1 MRNKFALILLA
12 MLPSLGAYAGEA
24 GEYVRYITLTGG
36 RVYAIAEEHI
46 KGENQSDNVVTLS
59 LVGDEEW
66 SYSPSDVVSVGNQY
80 EGTTAE
86 LLSFGFTHEDNDQ
99 VYKDV
104 EATITE
110 EDGAIVVEADVPVI
124 GKRLRPSFAT
134 SEASGLY
141 LDGKRIVS
149 GKDHFRFT
157 SPIEFTLAQD
167 NHYIYEVDDAG
178 NGEFVPLGKP
188 CRVEVKYL
196 TDYATGTYKIPTVY
210 ITFGEDTTR
219 WDDSQWIGM
228 WTKDDEGNDVWT
240 KEEWIKDCTF
250 QLDGAGV
257 WPDIA
262 KVEGCEVRGRGNS
275 SWWQNYMS
283 KNPFRIKLPKKAKQS
298 PFNLT
303 EDRQWVFIANKQNG
317 SMTSNSIAQKIAAMV
332 DGEALCHMIP
342 VDVYINGHYRGSYCF
357 TEKIGIADNSVAI
370 DEATGCLLE
379 LDDYFD
385 ETFKF
390 RDDAYNLPVNVKDPD
405 FSEEDD
411 ERVVTFDVIKNSF
424 NSLTA
429 TLHSGGDISAKIDM
443 ESWAKFWLV
452 NDLVRNVET
461 HHPKSCYIFNEDPAG
476 GEKWKLGPAWDFD
489 WAFGYEET
497 SNYFIYGAEE
507 DLFSRAAS
515 QNKAGYLFYNALR
528 KSQAGRKA
536 YQEEWNKFM
545 EEDRLGEL
553 MEYIDDY
560 TEFASLSIQHNNDAA
575 VSEKNSTDY
584 KDLAEQS
591 KDWLTKRANY
601 IYNSMQSDD
610 TPDEGEVTPQT
621 FLVDGIR
628 YSALSNSEV
637 EVTGLEND
645 IVDNITI
652 PATIEYNNVTY
663 TVTRI
668 GESAFYGC
676 SGLTSVTIPNSVE
689 SIGASA
695 FYGCSGLTSVAIPN
709 SVESIGA
716 WAFDGCTGLTS
727 VHISDIVSWY
737 NILFGVFSNPLL
749 NAHHLYLNGEEVKD
763 LVIPNN
769 ITAIGS
775 YTFDGCS
782 GLTSVTIP
790 NSVTGIGTSAFSR
803 CSGLTSITIPNSV
816 TSIGEAAFAQCSGLT
831 SLTLPNSLTYIGN
844 DAFNK
849 CNMLTDVTSLSYNIE
864 IGSYC
869 FANISSD
876 AVLHVNI
883 GTKSRYI
890 SNGWGEYFSNIL
902 EDGVPNE
909 VIANKYVKIGTAQSS
924 MTPNKWYFVHN
935 TRISGIEITTNFS
948 EPGETIKDYGGFVSD
963 CGIGSNVRMSETSV
977 ISALK
982 SEALP
987 NMERHLVRFVPVEGK
1002 DDAFKVEFATGNWL
1016 KAISESHRSHFT
1028 VTPNA
1033 EEATI
1038 FNFYLID
1045 GNELGRFGW
1054 NVYDMRNRV
1063 DNDGAGH
1070 TLSLWEDGELTGV
1083 TEGNNVW
1090 QIYDDV
1096 VEHREVVIPDGSVRN
1111 YAADAD
1117 QHCDVLSYM
1126 RTLPNKQWNALYV
1139 PFKIPYSSLSGNYDV
1154 AYVNS
1159 IHSYDNDEDGQI
1171 DKLTMEVVKI
1181 KDGTLKANHPYLIR
1195 AKDEDSKAMNL
1206 VLKNTTLCATECVT
1220 LDCSSVYTM
1229 YEITGTY
1236 STMTSADLKGSLVIT
1251 TSGAW
1256 QGLSSSSRLKPF
1268 RFYLTISSRGDS
1280 PVELEE
1286 SALSRINICV
1296 QGEDDFSTG
1305 IEEME
1310 NGNVKTENSAVYDL
1324 SGRRVKVPT
1333 KGGVYIVNGK
1343 KVVF

>member
-1 MRNKFALILLA
+1 MRNMFALILLA

-24 GEYVRYITLTGG
+24 GESVRYITLTGG
-36 RVYAIAEEHI
+36 RVYAIADEHI

-59 LVGDEEW
+59 LEGGQEW
-66 SYSPSDVVSVGNQY
+66 SYSASDEVSVDNQY
-80 EGTTAE
+80 ECTTAE

-110 EDGAIVVEADVPVI
+110 EGGAIVVKADVPVI
-124 GKRLRPSFAT
+124 GKRLRPSFTT

-196 TDYATGTYKIPTVY
+196 TDYATGRYKIPTVY

-240 KEEWIKDCTF
+240 KEEWIEGCTF

-275 SWWQNYMS
+275 SWGQDYMS
-283 KNPFRIKLPKKAKQS
+283 KNPFRIKFPKKAKQS

-303 EDRQWVFIANKQNG
+303 EDRQWVFIANKQDG

-342 VDVYINGHYRGSYCF
+342 VDVYINGNYRGSYCF
-357 TEKIGIADNSVAI
+357 TEKIGIAGNSVAI

-385 ETFKF
+385 ETFRFK
-390 RDDAYNLPVNVKDPD
+390 DPTYDLPVNVKDPD
-405 FSEEDD
+405 FSEEDE
-411 ERVVTFDVIKNSF
+411 ERVVTFEAIQESF

-489 WAFGYEET
+489 WAFGYEDQRT
-497 SNYFIYGAEE
+497 YFIYGAEE
-507 DLFSRAAS
+507 DLFSSAAG
-515 QNKAGYLFYNALR
+515 QNKAGYQFYNALR

-560 TEFASLSIQHNNDAA
+560 TEFASLSIQHNNDAD
-575 VSEKNSTDY
+575 VSEKNYTDY
-584 KDLAEQS
+584 EYLAERS
-591 KDWLTKRANY
+591 KDWLTRRANY

-610 TPDEGEVTPQT
+610 TPDQEEITTSIFIRGGIIYRIIDWPVVEVVGPTYDFSSSELSIPESVTFSKVTFSVDAIGAGAFEGCTISSVTLPAGL
-621 FLVDGIR
+621 FSIG
-628 YSALSNSEV
+628 SNAFKNCTNLSEV
-637 EVTGLEND
+637 RSL
-645 IVDNITI
+645 
-652 PATIEYNNVTY
+652 
-663 TVTRI
+663 
-668 GESAFYGC
+668 S
-676 SGLTSVTIPNSVE
+676 
-689 SIGASA
+689 
-695 FYGCSGLTSVAIPN
+695 
-709 SVESIGA
+709 
-716 WAFDGCTGLTS
+716 
-727 VHISDIVSWY
+727 SDI
-737 NILFGVFSNPLL
+737 
-749 NAHHLYLNGEEVKD
+749 
-763 LVIPNN
+763 
-769 ITAIGS
+769 AIGS
-775 YTFDGCS
+775 DC
-782 GLTSVTIP
+782 
-790 NSVTGIGTSAFSR
+790 FS
-803 CSGLTSITIPNSV
+803 
-816 TSIGEAAFAQCSGLT
+816 
-831 SLTLPNSLTYIGN
+831 
-844 DAFNK
+844 
-849 CNMLTDVTSLSYNIE
+849 NIQK
-864 IGSYC
+864 
-869 FANISSD
+869 D
-876 AVLHVNI
+876 AVLYI
-883 GTKSRYI
+883 PSATKPAYI
-890 SNGWGEYFSNIL
+890 SNGWGIYFANIL
-902 EDGVPNE
+902 ENGAPDGIVN
-909 VIANKYVKIGTAQSS
+909 NKYFRAGTAQSS
-924 MTPNKWYFVHN
+924 MTPNTWYFVHN
-935 TRISGIEITTNFS
+935 SRTPNQNAVDFS
-948 EPGETIKDYGGFVSD
+948 EPGEEVKAVGGFVKD
-963 CGIGSNVRMSETSV
+963 NGVGNYATMSETSF
-977 ISALK
+977 IEAAK
-982 SEALP
+982 SSVGLTEDKCQP
-987 NMERHLVRFVPVEGK
+987 CLVRFVPVEGK

-1016 KAISESHRSHFT
+1016 KAISESHKSRFT
-1028 VTPNA
+1028 VTANA
-1033 EEATI
+1033 EEATV

-1054 NVYDMRNRV
+1054 NVYDMQCRV
-1063 DNDGAGH
+1063 DNDGAGN
-1070 TLSLWEDGELTGV
+1070 TLSLWESGELTGV
-1083 TEGNNVW
+1083 TTGNNVW
-1090 QIYDDV
+1090 QIYDV
-1096 VEHREVVIPDGSVRN
+1096 AEHREVVIPDGSVGN

-1195 AKDEDSKAMNL
+1195 AKDEESRAMNL
-1206 VLKNTTLCATECVT
+1206 VLKNTTLCATKSMT

-1236 STMTSADLKGSLVIT
+1236 STMTSDDLKNSLVIT

-1256 QGLSSSSRLKPF
+1256 QRLSSSSSLKPF
-1268 RFYLTISSRGDS
+1268 RFYLTISSREDS

-1305 IEEME
+1305 IEEGMSE
-1310 NGNVKTENSAVYDL
+1310 TPANASPVYDL